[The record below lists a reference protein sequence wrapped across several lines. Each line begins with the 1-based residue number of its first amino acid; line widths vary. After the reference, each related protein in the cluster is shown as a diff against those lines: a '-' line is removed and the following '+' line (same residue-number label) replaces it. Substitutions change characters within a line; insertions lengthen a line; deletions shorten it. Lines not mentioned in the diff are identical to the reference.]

1 MDGAAFCIAC
11 GSPPPL
17 TSDRLCENCLRTRT
31 VFSQVSERIQQHRCA
46 KCGMHEVEKRWV
58 RIEDE
63 ELGELRLRENL
74 GVTEGA
80 TAVTVD
86 MAYQPID
93 DRTARLHVTVE
104 GELEGYKF
112 EDQHE
117 VLLQTSNAVC
127 PSCTRKA
134 GAYFEATMQLRSAGR
149 RLSEEELKDLRGTLD
164 ELLDELE
171 SDPMFFVTKEGP
183 VTGGWDLQLGS
194 KALARTWARRLVR
207 RFGGTTKET
216 STLVGMREGSEVT
229 RLTLSYRKPA
239 YGLGDVIRLKRE
251 YWLVSAWQKDGPK
264 IRRLDRNERTGVTW
278 RDMEKATVVSKSEDQ
293 FIVDIL
299 NRDSSGAEVMDPNDY
314 RVVTVALPYDNDS
327 SLPNLRIA
335 FIDDSWLAL
344 PGHRGEV

>member
-344 PGHRGEV
+344 PGHRGEE

>member
-17 TSDRLCENCLRTRT
+17 TSERLCENCLRTRT

-93 DRTARLHVTVE
+93 ERAARLHVNVQ

-134 GAYFEATMQLRSAGR
+134 GAYFEATMQLR
-149 RLSEEELKDLRGTLD
+149 LSL
-164 ELLDELE
+164 
-171 SDPMFFVTKEGP
+171 
-183 VTGGWDLQLGS
+183 
-194 KALARTWARRLVR
+194 
-207 RFGGTTKET
+207 
-216 STLVGMREGSEVT
+216 
-229 RLTLSYRKPA
+229 
-239 YGLGDVIRLKRE
+239 IH
-251 YWLVSAWQKDGPK
+251 
-264 IRRLDRNERTGVTW
+264 I
-278 RDMEKATVVSKSEDQ
+278 
-293 FIVDIL
+293 
-299 NRDSSGAEVMDPNDY
+299 
-314 RVVTVALPYDNDS
+314 
-327 SLPNLRIA
+327 
-335 FIDDSWLAL
+335 
-344 PGHRGEV
+344 